1 MGVFLLLELEL
12 LLEGGQLGIVVV
24 EGAADEAIL
33 FCELL
38 LEFGEEIVE
47 LVVLLVQVGAI
58 LPKFVDFLC
67 PFTV

>member
-1 MGVFLLLELEL
+1 MRVFLLLEFEL

-24 EGAADEAIL
+24 ERAADEVIF

-47 LVVLLVQVGAI
+47 LVVLLMKISAI
-58 LPKFVDFLC
+58 LTKFVDFFC
-67 PFTV
+67 PFAV

>member
-1 MGVFLLLELEL
+1 MLFELEL

-24 EGAADEAIL
+24 EGTTDEVVF

-47 LVVLLVQVGAI
+47 LVVLLMQVRAI
-58 LPKFVDFLC
+58 LTKFVDLLS
-67 PFTV
+67 PFAV